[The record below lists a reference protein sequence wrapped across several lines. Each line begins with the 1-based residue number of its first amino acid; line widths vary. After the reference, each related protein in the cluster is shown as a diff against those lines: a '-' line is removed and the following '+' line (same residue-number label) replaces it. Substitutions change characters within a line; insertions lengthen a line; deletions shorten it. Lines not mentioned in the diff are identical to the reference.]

1 VKLKILRIT
10 IEVSL
15 LSILIMVKNHRLQ
28 DYMKKKRKEGKKEKE
43 GKVKKIES

>member
-28 DYMKKKRKEGKKEKE
+28 DYMKKKRKERKKEVE
-43 GKVKKIES
+43 GKVKMIES